1 LQSTKELYVLWNG
14 IHKALPKNNRYTIG
28 NKIDNLLTE
37 MIETISYA
45 SFLPKNE
52 IEEKLISVK
61 ISVRKNDTIKLFVMI
76 LWESRSIDDKKYANL
91 SQTINYIG
99 RMLGGWSGQLA
110 KARQAKQNSPITKTG
125 EK

>member
-1 LQSTKELYVLWNG
+1 MQSTKELYVLWNG

>member
-1 LQSTKELYVLWNG
+1 
-14 IHKALPKNNRYTIG
+14 LPKNNRYTIG